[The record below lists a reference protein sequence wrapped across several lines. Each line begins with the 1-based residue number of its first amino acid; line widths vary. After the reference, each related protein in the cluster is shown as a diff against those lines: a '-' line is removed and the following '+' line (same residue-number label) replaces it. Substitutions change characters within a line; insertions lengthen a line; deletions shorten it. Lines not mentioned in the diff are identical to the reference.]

1 MRTLILGAG
10 ATGGYFGGRLL
21 ETGAD
26 VTFLVRSK
34 RAEKLK
40 KNGLV
45 IKSKLGDASFPDVKA
60 ITAAVEPFD
69 LVILSCKAYDL
80 DDAIATIRPAVGANS
95 TVLPLL
101 NGMRHIEKLQA
112 SFSPQNVIGGFCVI
126 AATMDNDGKILHL
139 NDAHGIK
146 YGELDGT
153 KSERVEKIDA
163 MFQPA
168 NCKSEASQKIKMDMW
183 EKWVMISSLAALTT
197 LMRANV
203 GEVARAPGGK
213 EIAAKLFAECLSV
226 ANAYECEPDAKF
238 KELMGN
244 RLSDTEST
252 LAASMCRDIE
262 NGNDVESEQIIGDLI
277 DRARAKGVK
286 VPLLE
291 LVYCNLKAY
300 ENHREA
306 LLKK

>member
-1 MRTLILGAG
+1 MKTLVLGAG

-26 VTFLVRSK
+26 ITFLVRQK
-34 RAEKLK
+34 RAEKLQK
-40 KNGLV
+40 DGLI
-45 IKSKLGDASFPDVKA
+45 IKSKLGDANFPTVKT
-60 ITAAVEPFD
+60 ITAAVEPFE

-80 DDAIATIRPAVGANS
+80 ENAMETIRPAVGPQT

-101 NGMRHIEKLQA
+101 NGMRHLETLQA
-112 SFSPQNVIGGFCVI
+112 KFSPNNIIGGFCVI

-146 YGELDGT
+146 YGELDGSL
-153 KSERVEKIDA
+153 SERIEKIDA
-163 MFQPA
+163 MFKSA
-168 NCKSEASQKIKMDMW
+168 NCKSEASQQIRKNMW

-197 LMRANV
+197 MMRANV

-213 EIAAKLFAECLSV
+213 DFAHKLFHECLSV
-226 ANAYECEPDAKF
+226 AKAYDCEPNAAF
-238 KELMGN
+238 VESMGN
-244 RLSDTEST
+244 RLTDPTST
-252 LAASMCRDIE
+252 LAASMCRDVE
-262 NGNDVESEQIIGDLI
+262 NGNDVESDQIIGDLI
-277 DRARAKGVK
+277 ERARAKGVD

-300 ENHREA
+300 EIHREA
-306 LLKK
+306 QLKK